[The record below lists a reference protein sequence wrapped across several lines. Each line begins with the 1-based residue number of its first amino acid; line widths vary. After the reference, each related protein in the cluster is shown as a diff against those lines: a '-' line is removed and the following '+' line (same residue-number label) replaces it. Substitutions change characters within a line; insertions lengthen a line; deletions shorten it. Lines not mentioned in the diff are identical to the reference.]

1 MTDFD
6 GYEVVVQKSL
16 AIKVNP
22 SENLEDG
29 WVTIFTWEPGDLPP
43 EPSVLEIEIAAKL
56 GKPRPT
62 DIVSNWVRAGVDGVT
77 KRKTLAVGTI
87 ESWAEVATYLERL
100 TNDDLP
106 MSYQLWCKGNSMTVV
121 KVIPKALSPLSLIRY
136 RL

>member
-56 GKPRPT
+56 AKPRPT